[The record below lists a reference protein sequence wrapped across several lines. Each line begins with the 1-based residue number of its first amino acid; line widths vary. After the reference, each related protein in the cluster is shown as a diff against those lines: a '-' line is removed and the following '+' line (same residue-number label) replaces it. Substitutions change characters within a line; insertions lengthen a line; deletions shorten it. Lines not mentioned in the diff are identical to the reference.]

1 MTEPALVALG
11 VVDLARAERFADIE
25 QLFAPPLRAAVSV
38 DTLRTAWA
46 AERARIGDVWTIGAP
61 VVEPP
66 DSDLVRVEV
75 PVSGERAG
83 HTVVMTVDSAGKLH
97 GLRLAPSTTTT
108 WQPPRY
114 ARPARF
120 DEHDVTLGSGALAV
134 RGTVS
139 VPRRRGRAPA
149 VVLLG
154 GGGPFD
160 RDQSVGPD
168 KPLKDLAWGLASR
181 GVAVLRMDKVTHTH
195 PEVAAAPDF
204 TMVQEYVTPAL
215 AALELLR
222 RHPGVAPDRLYL
234 LGHSAG
240 GRAAPRV
247 AAADGSVA
255 GMILL
260 AADAAPLPQAAVRAV
275 RHLAAERPGPASEAA
290 VEAISRQSA
299 LADSPGLTRSTPAA
313 DLPFGWPASYWL
325 DLREYDQ
332 VGTAAALDRPIL
344 VLQGGRDYQVTVD
357 EDLARWRAGLAGRSR
372 VAVRV
377 YDTDDHFFFPAGPP
391 GSPHHVDPAVIAE
404 VAAWLT
410 PRRVRRIFVGP
421 HTKRATP

>member
-114 ARPARF
+114 ARPGRF

-139 VPRRRGRAPA
+139 
-149 VVLLG
+149 
-154 GGGPFD
+154 
-160 RDQSVGPD
+160 
-168 KPLKDLAWGLASR
+168 
-181 GVAVLRMDKVTHTH
+181 
-195 PEVAAAPDF
+195 
-204 TMVQEYVTPAL
+204 
-215 AALELLR
+215 
-222 RHPGVAPDRLYL
+222 
-234 LGHSAG
+234 
-240 GRAAPRV
+240 
-247 AAADGSVA
+247 
-255 GMILL
+255 
-260 AADAAPLPQAAVRAV
+260 
-275 RHLAAERPGPASEAA
+275 
-290 VEAISRQSA
+290 
-299 LADSPGLTRSTPAA
+299 
-313 DLPFGWPASYWL
+313 
-325 DLREYDQ
+325 
-332 VGTAAALDRPIL
+332 
-344 VLQGGRDYQVTVD
+344 
-357 EDLARWRAGLAGRSR
+357 
-372 VAVRV
+372 
-377 YDTDDHFFFPAGPP
+377 
-391 GSPHHVDPAVIAE
+391 
-404 VAAWLT
+404 
-410 PRRVRRIFVGP
+410 
-421 HTKRATP
+421 